1 LATSSK
7 STSAARRR
15 DSKRGESAP
24 PSTQEPA
31 GSGSSTYAIGALVLG
46 ALIAGLLYWKCSA
59 SDETKP
65 TPPPVTNKPP
75 EPTAPMPEFAPPPP
89 PEEDAG
95 TEPDAGRKGPP
106 VSSGSGGGACGE
118 CGKGVSNAKLES
130 AVASTA
136 GLARGCYQ
144 RALRTGGAEGK
155 LNVRLSIGPD
165 GSVCG
170 ANVTNDTLGSP
181 MVSQCVVGKLRSRS
195 YPKPDQ
201 GCVVVNVPMNF
212 EMKK

>member
-1 LATSSK
+1 MATTSK
-7 STSAARRR
+7 STSADRGR
-15 DSKRGESAP
+15 DSKRSDSEP
-24 PSTQEPA
+24 RSTQQPA
-31 GSGSSTYAIGALVLG
+31 GSGSSSYAIGAVVLG

-59 SDETKP
+59 SDETAAP
-65 TPPPVTNKPP
+65 PPPVTTKPP
-75 EPTAPMPEFAPPPP
+75 EPTAPLPEFAPPPP

-95 TEPDAGRKGPP
+95 TEPDAGRTGPRT
-106 VSSGSGGGACGE
+106 SSGLGGCGE
-118 CGKGVSNAKLES
+118 CGKGVSNGKLES

-165 GSVCG
+165 GSVCS
-170 ANVTNDTLGSP
+170 ANVTNDSLGSP

-195 YPKPDQ
+195 YPKPDK